1 MSLSLS
7 NVYVS
12 FSGKRILENIS
23 LDIAAGK
30 IIGLIGP
37 NGAGKSTLIRVLA
50 GLQHVDAG
58 QMTINNHPIKN
69 IPQLELAKKITY
81 LPQTAQCHWPMT
93 VERVVM
99 LGRHPHEDIHRTDNV
114 DMRAVE
120 AAIKDADITHLIGR
134 PVNELSGGERARVM
148 LARAL
153 ATQSDILL
161 ADEPI
166 VSLDPRHQIEVM
178 ALLKL
183 LAAQGKTIIVVL
195 HELHLAMRYCDE
207 LIMLNDK
214 QVVSKGVPSVV
225 LTKENLHKVYGVD
238 AIFGEHNG
246 KKWVLPW
253 LDNKKGE
260 T

>member
-1 MSLSLS
+1 
-7 NVYVS
+7 
-12 FSGKRILENIS
+12 
-23 LDIAAGK
+23 
-30 IIGLIGP
+30 
-37 NGAGKSTLIRVLA
+37 
-50 GLQHVDAG
+50 
-58 QMTINNHPIKN
+58 
-69 IPQLELAKKITY
+69 
-81 LPQTAQCHWPMT
+81 MT

-246 KKWVLPW
+246 KKWVLP
-253 LDNKKGE
+253 G
-260 T
+260 